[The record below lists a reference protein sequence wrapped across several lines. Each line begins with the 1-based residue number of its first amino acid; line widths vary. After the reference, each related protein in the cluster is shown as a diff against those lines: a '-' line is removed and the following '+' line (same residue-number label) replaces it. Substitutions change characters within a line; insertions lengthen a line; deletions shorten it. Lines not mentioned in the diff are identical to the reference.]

1 MISFFFV
8 FWVLLAVCFEC
19 WLVFFFGRI
28 FSSSLSLLV
37 VLSDGFVIKLAFK
50 ATTACFECWHMFL
63 LTFLVHV

>member
-1 MISFFFV
+1 MF
-8 FWVLLAVCFEC
+8 L
-19 WLVFFFGRI
+19 FFGWI